1 MTAWAACAWH
11 AGAPDWVHREKKEK
25 ERKGIVPS
33 FSLRAGE
40 LPP

>member
-1 MTAWAACAWH
+1 MIAPVACAWH
-11 AGAPDWVHREKKEK
+11 AGAPVWQHREKDEN
-25 ERKGIVPS
+25 ERRAIVPS